1 MVFVRWAIKKVLPLC
16 CWFIS
21 VRDLSNAL
29 PGLSWL
35 VLLITL
41 LYLWINVN
49 ESATFPQTA
58 GNGSSKASSEHWT
71 GTVSG
76 KSKMIKFR
84 RGIKRITVILI
95 TSLARVNPSTIAD
108 INGCPGK
115 LYKTIL
121 KWIKQIKL
129 KYQS

>member
-58 GNGSSKASSEHWT
+58 GSGSSKASSEHWT
-71 GTVSG
+71 GTLSG

-84 RGIKRITVILI
+84 RDIKKNNSDTNYIFSPGKPV
-95 TSLARVNPSTIAD
+95 SNC
-108 INGCPGK
+108 NGCPGK

-129 KYQS
+129 KYQL